1 MLYPHSDACFTLAMA
16 FFSRLAPLAGV
27 LCLGWPSL
35 AIAQSAPPQCV
46 PLKAVGMEGS
56 VISKR
61 VSPNTV
67 FFVRDNWNTDFFVPP
82 DSRYSQF
89 VVSLTSK
96 TVGSGTRNSAGQE
109 LYTIRAYLKYDNNNT
124 DKLFDQ
130 SIELPQGVP
139 FDIQLFSRPF
149 ESPYQVNVV
158 VGGERAIGS
167 DYSLM
172 VFGCN

>member
-1 MLYPHSDACFTLAMA
+1 MA
-16 FFSRLAPLAGV
+16 LFSRLAPLAGV

-35 AIAQSAPPQCV
+35 AIAQTAPRCV
-46 PLKAVGMEGS
+46 PLKAVGSEGS
-56 VISKR
+56 VVSKR

-67 FFVRDNWNTDFFVPP
+67 LFVRDNWNTDFFVPP

-89 VVSLTSK
+89 LVSLTSK
-96 TVGSGTRNSAGQE
+96 TVGSGTRDSAGQE
-109 LYTIRAYLKYDNNNT
+109 LYTIRAYLKYDDSNT

-130 SIELPQGVP
+130 SIELPQGIP
-139 FDIQLFSRPF
+139 FDIQLFSRPY

-167 DYSLM
+167 DYSLT